1 MDSVSAN
8 STKKRVLLVVSGSIA
23 CYRACEVISLLRDTC
38 DTRVVMTPS
47 ATQFVTP
54 LTFEALTG
62 HPALWQQ
69 FGAEA
74 APYTVHIDLSR
85 DNDLVLICPA
95 TANLLGKYA
104 LGLADDLAST
114 VLLSL
119 EAKPVLIAPAMNH
132 RMWRNPAVVQNC
144 QTLRDR
150 GCEFIDPESGH
161 LACGEVGEGRL
172 ASPEAIAAA
181 VRKKLGV

>member
-1 MDSVSAN
+1 
-8 STKKRVLLVVSGSIA
+8 
-23 CYRACEVISLLRDTC
+23 
-38 DTRVVMTPS
+38 
-47 ATQFVTP
+47 
-54 LTFEALTG
+54 
-62 HPALWQQ
+62 
-69 FGAEA
+69 
-74 APYTVHIDLSR
+74 
-85 DNDLVLICPA
+85 
-95 TANLLGKYA
+95 
-104 LGLADDLAST
+104 
-114 VLLSL
+114 
-119 EAKPVLIAPAMNH
+119 VLIAPAMNH